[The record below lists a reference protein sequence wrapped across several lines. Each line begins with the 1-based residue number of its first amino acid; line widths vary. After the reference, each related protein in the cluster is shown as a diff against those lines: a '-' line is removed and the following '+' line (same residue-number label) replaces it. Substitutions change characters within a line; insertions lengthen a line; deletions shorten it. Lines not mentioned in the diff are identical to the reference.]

1 MSCIGNLIWIILGGF
16 WNFILWTF
24 IGILWC
30 ITIIGIPIGLQCFKM
45 ARITFAPFGKEIY
58 REKDSFKTIIN
69 IIWIVL
75 GGFQLAIMHLI
86 SAFLLAITIV
96 GIPFAI
102 QQLKFAELALMP
114 FGARIVKKY

>member
-24 IGILWC
+24 IGILCC
-30 ITIIGIPIGLQCFKM
+30 ISIIGIPIGLQCFKI
-45 ARITFAPFGKEIY
+45 AKITFAPFGKEIY
-58 REKDSFKTIIN
+58 RERDSFKTIIN

>member
-1 MSCIGNLIWIILGGF
+1 MSCIGNLIWIFLGGF
-16 WNFILWTF
+16 WNLITWTF
-24 IGILWC
+24 VGILWC
-30 ITIIGIPIGLQCFKM
+30 VTIIGIPIGLQCFKM
-45 ARITFAPFGKEIY
+45 ARITFAPFGKEIH
-58 REKDSFKTIIN
+58 REKNSFKTIIN

-114 FGARIVKKY
+114 FGARIIKKY